1 MTGWEWLAMLASVIM
16 PMWNI
21 PLIIKILHRR
31 SSQDLSLHWL
41 WGVWTCM
48 VLMVPWGLVTQDKVL
63 KVFTLVN
70 VLLFSVVVFV
80 VMKYRKV
87 SEDA

>member
-1 MTGWEWLAMLASVIM
+1 MSGLEWLAMLASVVM

-21 PLIIKILHRR
+21 PLIIRILQRR
-31 SSQDLSLHWL
+31 SSQDLSLSWL

-48 VLMVPWGLVTQDKVL
+48 VLMVPWGLVTRDNVL

-87 SEDA
+87 PADV

>member
-31 SSQDLSLHWL
+31 SSRDLSLYWL

-87 SEDA
+87 PEDA